1 VRPQAVS
8 PSRWNHRRVAYPELP
23 FQRDLARLA
32 SRMNEQFASRRQ
44 NLQKPFHGTMKIAYV
59 TIADPADI
67 RAWSGI
73 NHYILRALSN
83 QPGVEVIPVGPL
95 KTPRVM
101 VSKLKTL
108 RARLLPS
115 RGRYLWTRDPGLLR
129 TYARKVSR
137 KLRDVRCDLI
147 FSPGTEPIAYLET
160 EKPIVCWT
168 DAPFAAV
175 LDYYPW
181 YSNLSRASRGEGME
195 SDTRALGRC
204 DMAIFTSEWA
214 ADASV
219 CGHRADPAK
228 IRVLTFGPNL
238 EIHLTEDQLEDL
250 LPPRRRPPWRF
261 LFVGVEWQRKGA
273 DIVLKVVAELNR
285 RGYPSEMIVAGCR
298 PPASMGALPSYLKLE
313 GFLDKRSE
321 HDRKRLQELYQSALF
336 YFMPSRAETSGVVF
350 CEANAFGVPCLAP
363 ETGGVPTLIE
373 NGING
378 QRFALDTSTDA
389 YTDFIISLMKKS
401 SCYDEMARRSLRVS
415 RQRLNW
421 EASAASLHSLLQS
434 LLAARHNLAPTRIA
448 PYSGSP

>member
-1 VRPQAVS
+1 
-8 PSRWNHRRVAYPELP
+8 
-23 FQRDLARLA
+23 
-32 SRMNEQFASRRQ
+32 
-44 NLQKPFHGTMKIAYV
+44 MKVAYV

-67 RAWSGI
+67 RAWSGL
-73 NHYILRALSN
+73 NHCILRALSN

-95 KTPRVM
+95 KTLRVM

-137 KLRDVRCDLI
+137 ILRDVPCDLI

-168 DAPFAAV
+168 DAPFAAM

-181 YSNLSRASRGEGME
+181 YSNLSSASRSEGME
-195 SDTRALGRC
+195 CDTRALRRC
-204 DMAIFTSEWA
+204 DMAIFSSHWA

-219 CGHRADPAK
+219 SGHRADPAK
-228 IRVLTFGPNL
+228 IQVLTFGPNL

-250 LPPRRRPPWRF
+250 LPLRRRPPWRF

-273 DIVLKVVAELNR
+273 DIVLEVVAELNR

-298 PPASMGALPSYLKLE
+298 PPASMGALPPYLKLE

-321 HDRKRLQELYQSALF
+321 HDRKKLRDLYQSALF
-336 YFMPSRAETSGVVF
+336 YFMPSRAEASGVVF

-378 QRFALDTSTDA
+378 QRFALDTSTDG

-401 SCYDEMARRSLRVS
+401 SRYDEMARRSLRVS

-421 EASAASLHSLLQS
+421 EASGASLHSLLQS
-434 LLAARHNLAPTRIA
+434 LLAARHSVIEPLQTFSNP
-448 PYSGSP
+448 